1 MNTHAAE
8 IRLIIGTY
16 TGNGASDIPFPSK
29 GIYSL
34 TYNCDTQT
42 ASIPVLEIA
51 SENPSFMALDALYA
65 RLYAVKEAA
74 EGLVTAYVRKAE
86 EGGWMD
92 VASQPSEGAYPC
104 YTSLSPDSHTL
115 AVANYGSGTVA
126 LYDVHPDTGAIDSP
140 FHIIAH
146 HGSGPNTSR
155 QEGPHAHWVN
165 WSADGQYLYVVDL
178 GIDKVMVYDRSDNW
192 THGRDA
198 LKLNPGSGPRHMAFH
213 PSAATAYILNE
224 LSNSIVAARVGDC
237 GLLEP
242 FQELSTLPDGF
253 SGKSQAA
260 HIALTLDGQ
269 FLYTSNRGDDSI
281 AVFSVGAKGALE
293 RRQIISC
300 GGSWPRSF
308 TLVPWMNMLFVANRY
323 SHSISVFRIESDGT
337 LHQKS
342 EIKGI
347 PQPVFIQAL
356 PL

>member
-1 MNTHAAE
+1 MDMDASE

-16 TGNGASDIPFPSK
+16 TATEVSDAPFSSE

-34 TYNCDTQT
+34 TYHCNTRT
-42 ASIPVLEIA
+42 ASLPVLEIA
-51 SENPSFMALDALYA
+51 SQNPSFMAMDTLQG
-65 RLYAVKEAA
+65 RLYAVKETAS
-74 EGLVTAYVRKAE
+74 GVVTAYVCRTGE
-86 EGGWMD
+86 NGWMD
-92 VASQPSEGAYPC
+92 VASQPTEGDYPC
-104 YTSLSPDSHTL
+104 FVAVSPGLSTL

-126 LYDVHPDTGAIDSP
+126 LYDVQPDTGVIAPS
-140 FHIIAH
+140 FHIITH
-146 HGSGPNTSR
+146 HGSGPNSSR

-198 LKLNPGSGPRHMAFH
+198 LTLAPGSGPRHMAFH
-213 PSAATAYILNE
+213 PSVDTAYILNE
-224 LSNSIVAARVGDC
+224 LSNSIVAARVGDR

-242 FQELSTLPDGF
+242 FQELSTLPEGF

-260 HIALTLDGQ
+260 HIALTPDGQ

-281 AVFSVGAKGALE
+281 AVFAVVAGGVLE
-293 RRQIISC
+293 RRQIISS
-300 GGSWPRSF
+300 GGSWPRCF
-308 TLVPWMNMLFVANRY
+308 TLVPQKNLLFVANRY
-323 SHSISVFRIESDGT
+323 SHSIAVFRIEPDGT
-337 LHQKS
+337 LRQES

-347 PQPVFIQAL
+347 PQPVFIQAI